1 MEMLTYNYN
10 YPVEL
15 KKEWKKYQE
24 KNFCITE
31 SHAIIN
37 LLNLGL
43 KHIDLEPLPYDKEEV
58 ERFTMKYP
66 KPLIEKIDEQMETL
80 GVKTRSKAIHLLI
93 AKGLAAVEE

>member
-10 YPVEL
+10 YPFEL
-15 KKEWKKYQE
+15 KKEWKKYQIE
-24 KNFCITE
+24 NFCINE
-31 SHAIIN
+31 SHAVIN
-37 LLNLGL
+37 LVNLGL
-43 KHIDLEPLPYDKEEV
+43 KHIEQEPIPFDKKET